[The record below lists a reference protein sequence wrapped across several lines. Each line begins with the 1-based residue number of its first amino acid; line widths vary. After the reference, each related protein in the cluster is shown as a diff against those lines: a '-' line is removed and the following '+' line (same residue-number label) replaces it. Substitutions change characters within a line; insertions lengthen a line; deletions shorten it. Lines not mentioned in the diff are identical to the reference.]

1 MEFLKSS
8 VGRKILMAI
17 TGLMMLC
24 FVIIHVLGN
33 SSIYFGWLNAY
44 AEHLHA
50 LLPLVWAFRLI
61 LLTVFLAHVFFGI
74 QLTLENNSAKPST
87 YAVKTSLRATFAS
100 KNMIWTGVLTA
111 VFLVYHLLHFT
122 LHVTN
127 PAISAGLGGNVDAL
141 GRPDV
146 FKMVVLS
153 FKHVTIATVY
163 IIAMV
168 ALALHLTHGAQSLFQ
183 TLGLNNDRSIEVFEK
198 VGMIAAA
205 FLFIGYVSIPIVVL
219 VGILKS

>member
-33 SSIYFGWLNAY
+33 SSIYFGSLNAY
-44 AEHLHA
+44 AERLHA
-50 LLPLVWAFRLI
+50 LPPLVWAFRLV
-61 LLTVFLAHVFFGI
+61 LLTVFFAHVFFGI
-74 QLTLENNSAKPST
+74 QLTLENNSAKPSA

-100 KNMIWTGVLTA
+100 KNMIWTGSLTA
-111 VFLVYHLLHFT
+111 VFLIYHLLHFT
-122 LHVTN
+122 LQVTN
-127 PAISAGLGGNVDAL
+127 PAISAGVGGNVDAL

-153 FKHVTIATVY
+153 FKQVAIATVY

-168 ALALHLTHGAQSLFQ
+168 ALALHLTHGVQSFFQ
-183 TLGLNNDRSIEVFEK
+183 TMGLNNERTIDIFEK
-198 VGMIAAA
+198 VGTISAVI
-205 FLFIGYVSIPIVVL
+205 LFIGYISIPIAVL
-219 VGILKS
+219 VGILKR